1 MDFLLTPTGDISF
14 ELDEKQ
20 NNPFVVSFIT
30 SKAKTLTLSFF
41 VDNTFEED
49 YPDSSLVVSF
59 STYKPVNNK
68 TITMTTK
75 SEEYEQQI
83 RIRLL
88 TVIGDM
94 KSASDVGSYLEK
106 FKHCFVG
113 T

>member
-1 MDFLLTPTGDISF
+1 MDFLLTPSGDISF
-14 ELDEKQ
+14 ELDERQ

-30 SKAKTLTLSFF
+30 SKTKTLTVSFF
-41 VDNTFEED
+41 VDNTYEEE

-68 TITMTTK
+68 TITLTSK

-83 RIRLL
+83 KIRLL
-88 TVIGDM
+88 TAIGDM
-94 KSASDVGSYLEK
+94 KSAPEIGSYIEK
-106 FKHCFVG
+106 FKHCFID